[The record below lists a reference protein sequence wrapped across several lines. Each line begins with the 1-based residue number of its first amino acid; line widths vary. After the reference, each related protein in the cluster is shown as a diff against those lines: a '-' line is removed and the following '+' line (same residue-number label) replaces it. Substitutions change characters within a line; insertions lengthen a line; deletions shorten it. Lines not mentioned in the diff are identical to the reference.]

1 MTSRSEKFE
10 LFQKSVLDHLTKV
23 NNKLDRLCA
32 LSVSNQ
38 LLQECVGPD
47 GSGRTAEECA
57 DIVVESFMA
66 GICLTDE
73 LDNRTREFDYQKS
86 EFFIDQEVEDEDEE
100 NEEEDDDENTN
111 NSNAPRRPV
120 NAF

>member
-1 MTSRSEKFE
+1 MKSRSEKFE

-86 EFFIDQEVEDEDEE
+86 EFFIDEEVEDEEDEGY
-100 NEEEDDDENTN
+100 EEDDEGTN